1 MLRPL
6 LLTLAALTS
15 ACTPTQ
21 PPVTPPAAAASAPA
35 YQYQGSVQRALTFTS
50 KITGIEYPYHVYLPV
65 GYAASSERYPLLV
78 ATDGQWSF
86 PAFARMLDQ
95 RRKPMILVSIEQGP
109 GDRRAIDYTPKGATA
124 YMRVLKE
131 ELIPMVEARYRTSGV
146 RSFTGTSYGG
156 LLGGLLLNAETGEQP
171 YFSHYLLFD
180 AAFWALRRE
189 HLQQETQ
196 LRAQRPNLPI
206 HVILSSA
213 TMGNERD
220 VKAYAAR
227 WQKHGFADLKL
238 DYKSFDLKHDDV
250 GDPSFDW
257 AIDLIR

>member
-1 MLRPL
+1 M
-6 LLTLAALTS
+6 
-15 ACTPTQ
+15 
-21 PPVTPPAAAASAPA
+21 TPPAAAASAPA

-109 GDRRAIDYTPKGATA
+109 GDRRAIDYTPKGAA

-189 HLQQETQ
+189 HLQQTTQ
-196 LRAQRPNLPI
+196 LRCAAAEPADPRDPEQR
-206 HVILSSA
+206 HH
-213 TMGNERD
+213 GQR
-220 VKAYAAR
+220 AR
-227 WQKHGFADLKL
+227 REGLCGTLAEAWLRGPEAGLQVLRPQARRRGRPVLRL
-238 DYKSFDLKHDDV
+238 
-250 GDPSFDW
+250 GD
-257 AIDLIR
+257 

>member
-1 MLRPL
+1 
-6 LLTLAALTS
+6 
-15 ACTPTQ
+15 
-21 PPVTPPAAAASAPA
+21 
-35 YQYQGSVQRALTFTS
+35 
-50 KITGIEYPYHVYLPV
+50 
-65 GYAASSERYPLLV
+65 
-78 ATDGQWSF
+78 
-86 PAFARMLDQ
+86 
-95 RRKPMILVSIEQGP
+95 
-109 GDRRAIDYTPKGATA
+109 
-124 YMRVLKE
+124 MRVLKE

-196 LRAQRPNLPI
+196 LRAQRPSLPI

-220 VKAYAAR
+220 VRAYAAR
-227 WQKHGFADLKL
+227 WQEAWLRGPEAGLQVL
-238 DYKSFDLKHDDV
+238 RPQARRRGRPVLRL
-250 GDPSFDW
+250 GD
-257 AIDLIR
+257 